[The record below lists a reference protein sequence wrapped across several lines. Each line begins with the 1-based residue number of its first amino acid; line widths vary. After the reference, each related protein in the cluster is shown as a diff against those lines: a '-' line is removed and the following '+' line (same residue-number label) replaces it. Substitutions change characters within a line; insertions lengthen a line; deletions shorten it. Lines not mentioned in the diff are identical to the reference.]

1 MERIASFTVNH
12 DTLRPGLYLSRR
24 DGNVVTFDLRF
35 KRPNTGDLLTNAQM
49 HSVEHVIATLLRN
62 SAHKDAVIYF
72 GPMGCQTGFYFL
84 FDGAQLSEAEAIKLL
99 QLTFT
104 AAGRYMG
111 EMPGKSARECGNSVN
126 LDIDLARSCCGFYA
140 GIIENWT
147 EEKLVYPE

>member
-24 DGNVVTFDLRF
+24 DGHVTTFDLRF

-84 FDGAQLSEAEAIKLL
+84 FDEDKLPVADAVKLL

-111 EMPGKSARECGNSVN
+111 EMPGKSARECGNYVN
-126 LDIDLARSCCGFYA
+126 LDVETGKTVCRFYA
-140 GIIENWT
+140 DLIADWT
-147 EEKLVYPE
+147 VEKLSY